1 MLSRTVKRDVKV
13 TRPLV
18 VMLGRAVDRGRA
30 VTRAEATPG
39 TRKEGKEYASTRSS
53 CEPCSI
59 TTRWKQTVLHPP
71 PPPLLRAVTFRC
83 AETSVTV
90 IIQPVFENRPRPH
103 RFLPRT
109 SRYEIVVHSISMM
122 NTIESGRYLSS
133 FLSKTASRLR
143 PPSSSSSSV
152 VVHEPLLIKL
162 SYNSR
167 AASLP
172 ARKRGARNYGSS
184 EPRGIE
190 FQPPNSSACCR
201 APLMRTVH

>member
-71 PPPLLRAVTFRC
+71 PPPPVIARCYFPMRGNKRDSNNPAGVREPTATTPLPSTYLALRNRRTLDLDDEYDR
-83 AETSVTV
+83 
-90 IIQPVFENRPRPH
+90 IGPVFIFIPLEN
-103 RFLPRT
+103 
-109 SRYEIVVHSISMM
+109 
-122 NTIESGRYLSS
+122 G
-133 FLSKTASRLR
+133 
-143 PPSSSSSSV
+143 
-152 VVHEPLLIKL
+152 
-162 SYNSR
+162 
-167 AASLP
+167 
-172 ARKRGARNYGSS
+172 
-184 EPRGIE
+184 
-190 FQPPNSSACCR
+190 
-201 APLMRTVH
+201 